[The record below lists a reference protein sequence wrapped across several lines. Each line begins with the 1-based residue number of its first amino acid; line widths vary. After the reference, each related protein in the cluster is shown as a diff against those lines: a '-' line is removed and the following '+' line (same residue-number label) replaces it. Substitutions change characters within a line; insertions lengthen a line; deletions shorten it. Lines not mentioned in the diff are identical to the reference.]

1 MSGFK
6 RLVKNS
12 ISNIING
19 FSNVILGIVIS
30 PFLIKILSINDFSIW
45 SLVLQTG
52 AFFSLL
58 GFSGQISVARYVTLS
73 VAENNK
79 LKLQRVI
86 NFGNT
91 LSIASVV
98 FSVTVLYLI
107 YTHFFTIFNG
117 IHAEQSSYA
126 PDVFFVVSL
135 SFIIG
140 LLASVYNGYFTGIER
155 NEIPAGV
162 NLISRTI
169 LGVGIYISAHFSMMM
184 MAITYFVINSLSYIV
199 VYLLYLRFR
208 KRNDNGDVK
217 DSGSIKF
224 KEFIS
229 YCFGVLVFNLSTFLI
244 VNLNGVLI
252 GRYAFKEY
260 AWYALAITLVTA
272 VVGFLNAA
280 LTPVLQPIVRLTH
293 SDEKSRLN
301 DFVYI
306 LTRAILTLSF
316 TLLVVNF
323 IVGRFVLDIWIGSEV
338 ASFTW
343 PVFVFL
349 LLTNLSRLLGAPLG
363 LVYLAKGKQNEIIYL
378 PLLEGAISVVMT
390 FIFVKSFG
398 VYASAMSMAVSTIII
413 MFIYSFKL
421 IGIAALDSCK
431 NKFRWLLAGGPL
443 ALLVII
449 FILARIQLQLTD
461 ERLLLVFYIVMTVLA
476 VVSFA
481 VVFKDIKRIK
491 KILES

>member
-1 MSGFK
+1 MSGFN

-45 SLVLQTG
+45 SLVLQIG

-73 VAENNK
+73 ITENNK
-79 LKLQRVI
+79 FKLQRII
-86 NFGNT
+86 NFGNV
-91 LSIASVV
+91 LSIVSVV
-98 FSVTVLYLI
+98 FSITILYFI
-107 YTHFFTIFNG
+107 YIRFFDIFNG
-117 IHAEQSSYA
+117 IHAEQSGYA
-126 PDVFFVVSL
+126 PDVFFIVSL

-155 NEIPAGV
+155 NEIPAII

-169 LGVGIYISAHFSMMM
+169 LGIGIYISSHFSMMM
-184 MAITYFVINSLSYIV
+184 MAATYFVVNIISYTII
-199 VYLLYLRFR
+199 YLLYLRFR
-208 KRNDNGDVK
+208 KKNDRGDINKSDNV
-217 DSGSIKF
+217 KF

-260 AWYALAITLVTA
+260 AWYTLAITLVTA
-272 VVGFLNAA
+272 IVGFLNAA
-280 LTPVLQPIVRLTH
+280 LTPVLQPIVRLAH

-306 LTRAILTLSF
+306 LTRIILGLSF
-316 TLLVVNF
+316 MLLVMNF
-323 IVGRFVLDIWIGSEV
+323 IIGRKVLNIWIGSEV
-338 ASFTW
+338 AASTW

-349 LLTNLSRLLGAPLG
+349 LLTNLARLSGAPLG

-378 PLLEGAISVVMT
+378 PLLEGTISVVMT
-390 FIFVKSFG
+390 FIFVKNFG
-398 VYASAMSMAVSTIII
+398 VYSSAMSMSVSTIII

-421 IGIAALDSCK
+421 IGIAALESYK
-431 NKFRWLLAGGPL
+431 KKFRWLLAGGPL
-443 ALLVII
+443 SLLVII
-449 FILARIQLQLTD
+449 FILARVQ
-461 ERLLLVFYIVMTVLA
+461 LLLTNECLIIAFYIAMAVLA
-476 VVSFA
+476 IVSFIF
-481 VVFKDIKRIK
+481 VLKDIKRIK
-491 KILES
+491 KILEN